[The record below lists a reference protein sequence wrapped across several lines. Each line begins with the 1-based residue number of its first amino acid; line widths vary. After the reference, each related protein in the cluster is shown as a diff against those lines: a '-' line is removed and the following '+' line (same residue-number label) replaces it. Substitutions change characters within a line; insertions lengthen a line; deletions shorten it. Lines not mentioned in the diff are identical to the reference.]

1 MQASPRRRLYAISL
15 IALLVLGGAGTGVLL
30 RPASLPA
37 SLPSGRVLPA
47 AMSAATREAV
57 RQATSLSDAF
67 VSISDDV
74 ITSVVRI
81 EVQRNGVAG
90 APPLTARFEDFQEQ
104 APGRALRQ
112 QPPPV
117 PQLGGGTGFVVSA
130 DGYILTNNHVIS
142 GADRITVTLRDKRT
156 YDAVVVGAD
165 PTTDV
170 AVIRI
175 EAAGLDAVALGDS
188 DDARVGEWVL
198 AIGNPG
204 FDDASTLDFTVTG
217 GIISAKGRPLNILG
231 AELADTDP
239 AAASY
244 AIEDFIQTDA
254 VINPGNSGGPLVDL
268 RGTVIGINTAI
279 ASTTGYSQ
287 GYGFAIPSNLA
298 RRVMADLI
306 EYGYVRRALLGIS
319 IADVTQEDAEV
330 YRLPR
335 IAGVVVEDFAGE
347 SPAVQSGLQRHDVI
361 VAVAGMPI
369 ESVGQLQRIVALNR
383 PGETV
388 DLAVIRYGSPLQF
401 RVRLTEAA
409 RTAPSASP
417 PAAAA
422 AAGLGLDVEELTAD
436 LARQLGYA
444 RPGGA
449 LVSRVAPA
457 SAADRK
463 EVGENHRILSVN
475 RQPVE
480 SAGHARAIFKA
491 ARPGDIL
498 SLVLEMPDRR
508 TYIAN
513 IRIP

>member
-1 MQASPRRRLYAISL
+1 MTQWS
-15 IALLVLGGAGTGVLL
+15 
-30 RPASLPA
+30 
-37 SLPSGRVLPA
+37 
-47 AMSAATREAV
+47 
-57 RQATSLSDAF
+57 
-67 VSISDDV
+67 
-74 ITSVVRI
+74 
-81 EVQRNGVAG
+81 
-90 APPLTARFEDFQEQ
+90 
-104 APGRALRQ
+104 
-112 QPPPV
+112 
-117 PQLGGGTGFVVSA
+117 
-130 DGYILTNNHVIS
+130 
-142 GADRITVTLRDKRT
+142 
-156 YDAVVVGAD
+156 GAD

-175 EAAGLDAVALGDS
+175 EADGLPAVGLGDS

-204 FDDASTLDFTVTG
+204 FDDSSTLDFTVTG

-231 AELADTDP
+231 AELADSDP

-335 IAGVVVEDFAGE
+335 IAGVVVEDFAAE
-347 SPAVQSGLQRHDVI
+347 SPAARSGLQRHDVI
-361 VAVAGMPI
+361 VAVAGTPI
-369 ESVGQLQRIVALNR
+369 ESVGQLQRVVALNR

-409 RTAPSASP
+409 RTTPPESP
-417 PAAAA
+417 PATTP
-422 AAGLGLDVEELTAD
+422 AGLGLDVEELTAD

-444 RPGGA
+444 RAGGA
-449 LVSRVAPA
+449 LISRVAPA

-480 SAGHARAIFKA
+480 SAGHARAIFKS